1 MKANLGTRYQ
11 NSKNPLVHVFFII
24 ISSLLDHLFS
34 SIFAIKNL
42 FAFIALE

>member
-1 MKANLGTRYQ
+1 MKANLGTRQ
-11 NSKNPLVHVFFII
+11 KKKPLVHIFLIN

-42 FAFIALE
+42 FAFIPLE